1 MIRNILS
8 VLIFFFSISFF
19 YLVVNFYYSD
29 KQDIKVKK
37 NRETILQKIKDNMI
51 ELPILDNDTNNVIEF
66 NSGFENENN
75 KKKRSFW
82 ELFKKNE

>member
-8 VLIFFFSISFF
+8 VLIFFFSIYFF
-19 YLVVNFYYSD
+19 YLVVSFYYSD

-37 NRETILQKIKDNMI
+37 NRETILQKIKDNMN

-82 ELFKKNE
+82 ELFKK